1 MGKKWWYTR
10 AIQAPLLL
18 ITLCLTLHVF
28 AKSAASASSK
38 KGKASPAARTPS
50 APSPKTAKPHHA
62 LQLTDEV
69 AARKAKGLA
78 TAKTAHKSA
87 AKASPKKDKR
97 NVAAIVSPK
106 SSKRTK
112 FYAAAKSLA
121 LSSRRHGQRKAVA
134 SISKKVVPHISLEPT
149 ERLLR
154 EDDDQVAVPGSSF
167 LFSPET
173 APFPAQLNDERLAYR
188 INSAFVLPAEK
199 FILAVG
205 EAEEKN
211 AYLLQAAFDVTQ
223 IGPNTWSWQAPRKA
237 GVYPVKIFHPDWG
250 ATIVLNVFVMVPFS
264 QLAGGYVNGYRIG
277 NYPRTPFKQLPTY
290 HPPRGFIEVTQEN
303 ENVLISPHF
312 RLRQFLCKQE
322 SEYPKYIV
330 LDSRLLLVLE
340 TVLKKANETGYRC
353 PTLEV
358 MSGYRT
364 PYYNRAIGNSTTYS
378 RHVWG
383 DAADIFI
390 DANPRDGEMD
400 DLNRD
405 GVVDFRDTAVLYN
418 IVNKMYEPRI
428 QRFLTSGFMNEP
440 RVQQLLADGFMNE
453 SRIQRFLTGG
463 LARYRET
470 RAHGPFV
477 HVDVRGIY
485 TRWGQ

>member
-1 MGKKWWYTR
+1 MGKKWRNTYGL
-10 AIQAPLLL
+10 QMPLLL
-18 ITLCLTLHVF
+18 IILCFTQHVL
-28 AKSAASASSK
+28 AKPALSASSK
-38 KGKASPAARTPS
+38 KGKANTIAKMPSNSPQKTTS
-50 APSPKTAKPHHA
+50 AHAITKP
-62 LQLTDEV
+62 TKKPV
-69 AARKAKGLA
+69 
-78 TAKTAHKSA
+78 
-87 AKASPKKDKR
+87 AKA
-97 NVAAIVSPK
+97 
-106 SSKRTK
+106 
-112 FYAAAKSLA
+112 
-121 LSSRRHGQRKAVA
+121 HRKAVIHTPSESA
-134 SISKKVVPHISLEPT
+134 TSTSAKKNKRTIIAKTQQQSSGKKAQPDVLLESAEHLPQ
-149 ERLLR
+149 EY
-154 EDDDQVAVPGSSF
+154 DQAAVLEAPFS
-167 LFSPET
+167 FSPET
-173 APFPAQLNDERLAYR
+173 APFPAQLNDERLVYR

-211 AYLLQAAFDVTQ
+211 EYLLQAAFDVTQ
-223 IGPNTWSWQAPRKA
+223 LGPNTWSWQAPRKA
-237 GVYPVKIFHPDWG
+237 GVYPIKILHSDWG
-250 ATIVLNVFVMVPFS
+250 TTLVLNVFVMVPFS
-264 QLAGGYVNGYRIG
+264 QLADGYVNGYRIG
-277 NYPRTPFKQLPTY
+277 NYPRTPFKQLPIY
-290 HPPRGFIEVTQEN
+290 HLPRGFIEVTQAN

-405 GVVDFRDTAVLYN
+405 GVIDFQDTAVLYN

-440 RVQQLLADGFMNE
+440 RLQQLLTGDFTNE
-453 SRIQRFLTGG
+453 SRLQRFLTGG

>member
-1 MGKKWWYTR
+1 MGKKWRHTCGL
-10 AIQAPLLL
+10 QTPLLL
-18 ITLCLTLHVF
+18 VILCFTQPVL
-28 AKSAASASSK
+28 AKPALSASSK
-38 KGKASPAARTPS
+38 KNKANTIAQTSSNSPQ
-50 APSPKTAKPHHA
+50 KTTSVHAITKP
-62 LQLTDEV
+62 T
-69 AARKAKGLA
+69 KKP
-78 TAKTAHKSA
+78 A
-87 AKASPKKDKR
+87 AKARRKAVIHTSSKSATSTSAKKNKR
-97 NVAAIVSPK
+97 TFIAKTQPK
-106 SSKRTK
+106 SSGK
-112 FYAAAKSLA
+112 
-121 LSSRRHGQRKAVA
+121 KAQPDV
-134 SISKKVVPHISLEPT
+134 
-149 ERLLR
+149 LR
-154 EDDDQVAVPGSSF
+154 EPAVHLSQEYDQAAVLEAPFS
-167 LFSPET
+167 FSPEI
-173 APFPAQLNDERLAYR
+173 APFPARLNDERLAYR

-211 AYLLQAAFDVTQ
+211 AYLLQAAFDMTQ

-237 GVYPVKIFHPDWG
+237 GVYPVKILHSDWG

-264 QLAGGYVNGYRIG
+264 QLTSGYVNGYRIG
-277 NYPRTPFKQLPTY
+277 NYPRTPFKQLSTY

-322 SEYPKYIV
+322 SEYPKYLV

-405 GVVDFRDTAVLYN
+405 GVVNFQDTAVLYN
-418 IVNKMYEPRI
+418 IVSKMYEPRI